1 MDILLVGHTPLQS
14 QDKVSALVLV
24 SSDAPYAD
32 PEVGL
37 SVQKMYG
44 VGSEDGVTIEWAL
57 SRAQANAEDM
67 RNSTHRYPRSQEKHR
82 PGRSRYSCG
91 RRL

>member
-1 MDILLVGHTPLQS
+1 MGHTPLQS

-67 RNSTHRYPRSQEKHR
+67 HLKMSTPN
-82 PGRSRYSCG
+82 
-91 RRL
+91 